1 MSTGWLIAVFGWI
14 IVLALYLSNAFKRIA
29 ALERRVDELQGTKK

>member
-1 MSTGWLIAVFGWI
+1 MSTGWIIAVLGAI

-29 ALERRVDELQGTKK
+29 ALEKRADDLEGNKK